1 MDKKQIEGKSIRE
14 IEKLVDRYGGKLKV
28 SLTKL
33 RDGLSKET
41 DETREMLEI
50 YYKYTNGT
58 ASEADLAKANE
69 QFRDV
74 IKALGLGIF
83 LILPAAPITI
93 PFFVKLAQMVGI
105 ELLPSSFRSKPV
117 DTDEPKESN

>member
-105 ELLPSSFRSKPV
+105 
-117 DTDEPKESN
+117 